1 MSKINVKVCDVCNNI
16 VDDVIG
22 VYANGYMCD
31 LCSNCYNKIENL
43 EDMKNIHTVAINEI
57 NEMINKK
64 VRKMINERKE
74 DII

>member
-16 VDDVIG
+16 VDDVID

-43 EDMKNIHTVAINEI
+43 EDMKHIHNVAIREI

-64 VRKMINERKE
+64 VKEMINERKE

>member
-1 MSKINVKVCDVCNNI
+1 MSKITVKVCDVCNNI
-16 VDDVIG
+16 VDDVIE
-22 VYANGYMCD
+22 VYANGCMYE

-43 EDMKNIHTVAINEI
+43 EDMKHIHNVAIREI

-64 VRKMINERKE
+64 VEEMKNEREE